1 MFVAPVRRER
11 VELDWTHG
19 NTRHLA
25 PVRFTGREVEE
36 EAESR
41 AWLLREL
48 LYSAGVP
55 DSIEKPRTIKL

>member
-36 EAESR
+36 AESKAR
-41 AWLLREL
+41 LLREL

-55 DSIEKPRTIKL
+55 DSIGKPHTMKL